1 MHRVALALVVAIL
14 FVGGAASVPTA
25 AGIPPVP
32 VSLPDLIISKFELLD
47 HPKISD
53 DHVEVAVAVGV
64 KNQGTGQAGPFDVE
78 IEYSYV
84 VPVPSGDSTQGRR
97 PGADRAL
104 GPYHLPFTGGS
115 SAWGP
120 LAPGQVAYHKGF
132 LAFPAMVRRVTVLL
146 RAVADACHAG
156 PAVDGVRDCRV
167 KESNETNNT
176 SVRLSVPFP

>member
-1 MHRVALALVVAIL
+1 MNRIALAMVMAIL
-14 FVGGAASVPTA
+14 FVGGAASPRTA

-32 VSLPDLIISKFELLD
+32 LSLPDLIITKFELLD
-47 HPKISD
+47 RPMIKD
-53 DHVEVAVAVGV
+53 DHVEIAVAVGV

-84 VPVPSGDSTQGRR
+84 VPVPSASSTQGRR
-97 PGADRAL
+97 AGADRVL
-104 GPYHLPFTGGS
+104 GPYSIPFTAGS
-115 SAWGP
+115 SGWGP

-132 LAFPAMVRRVTVLL
+132 LAFPATARRVTVLL
-146 RAVADACHAG
+146 QAVADACHTG

-176 SVRLSVPFP
+176 SVRLSVALP